1 MKQLKWLFL
10 AFIASVLVLVA
21 CQKDINGKSDDIP
34 AGQSKLKVYLTD
46 GPNDF
51 QKVLIDI
58 QQIVV
63 KVDTCDSQGR
73 HDDDD
78 DHHDGDHHDDDD
90 DHDSKDCDV
99 WDTLSINPGVYDLL
113 SLQNGVDT
121 LLASGYIPNGEV
133 KKIKFV
139 LGTNNSVLV
148 DSVSYPLNLRDGV
161 NFVILK
167 INHHTD
173 IDSLTACN
181 LELFLDFDLSRSIKF
196 INGKYWLKPVLKP
209 FCRGGYGEIEGK
221 IRPVN
226 SHGMVAAINGT
237 DTTFARPDKK
247 EGEFK
252 IRGLSAGTYSLYV
265 DGINGYRDTTIT
277 NIIVRKGKETEL
289 GKIELKK

>member
-1 MKQLKWLFL
+1 MKQTRWLFSAL
-10 AFIASVLVLVA
+10 AVFLALVVILVA
-21 CQKDINGKSDDIP
+21 CQKDISGSNGNIP

-63 KVDTCDSQGR
+63 KVDTCNSSGR

-78 DHHDGDHHDDDD
+78 DDDDHHD
-90 DHDSKDCDV
+90 SVNCDI

-113 SLQNGVDT
+113 ALQNGVDT
-121 LLASGYIPNGEV
+121 LLASGYIPNGEIE
-133 KKIKFV
+133 KIKFV

-148 DSVSYPLNLRDGV
+148 DSVSYPLNLRDGI
-161 NFVILK
+161 NFVYLK

-173 IDSLTACN
+173 IDSLTAGN
-181 LELFLDFDLSRSIKF
+181 LELYLDFDLSRSIKF

-209 FCRGGYGEIEGK
+209 FCRGGSGEIEGK

-237 DTTFARPDKK
+237 DTTFARPDRK